1 MFMALNLAYLD
12 RGSEAVREVEAVSR
26 GTRPPDARND
36 PYFDMLRARIYL
48 AAGRRDRALD
58 ELEQILREPFYV
70 TPGWLKIDPDF
81 VELRGDPRF
90 ERLIA
95 GTPPIA

>member
-1 MFMALNLAYLD
+1 MFTALSMAYLD
-12 RGSEAVREVEAVSR
+12 RGAEAIREADAVTSR
-26 GTRPPDARND
+26 PDARNG
-36 PYFDMLRARIYL
+36 PYIDFLKARVYV

-58 ELEQILREPFYV
+58 MLEQILREPFYV
-70 TPGWLKIDPDF
+70 TPAWLKIDPNF

-90 ERLIA
+90 ERLVA